1 MPGTFVVTRVWVPGV
16 SRTGYMYGSR
26 RTIPHGI
33 VGGMLLDQ
41 AAPLVSPTRAQE
53 WRIPVT
59 QNTSI
64 ALTSARLSRRRF
76 IAAATAATAL
86 APHLGPLT
94 AFAQPVAVNQATPAP
109 PWSDAAEIPATVGA
123 DASPRF
129 QAVADAVRS
138 AMAEH
143 GVPGT
148 ALGILMDGE
157 EEHAVFGM
165 ADIENRVAVTPETRF
180 QIGSVG
186 KTYTA
191 TAIMQL
197 VAAGK
202 IDLYAPVRTYLPEL
216 RLHDESVAARVTVH
230 HLLTHTSGWW
240 GDTFFDTGDGDDA
253 IGRLV
258 EEWLPTLPQH
268 APLGMFAS
276 YNNGATILL
285 GRVLEVVEG
294 KRYRDVIQDLQL
306 DPLGMTYSTYDVD
319 EADSRP
325 HALGYHSSPHGTVLQ
340 TPLHLPRSLE
350 PAGGNFW
357 STTPEQLL
365 FARLHLAD
373 GVAPDGTR
381 LLPAHTIQLM
391 RTAQSSFSGVSAMQ
405 MGLIWFVQEIGG
417 VRFAT
422 HIGDTFGQ
430 HTTLVIAPEERFALV
445 LLTNAEPGG
454 GAAAKAALTAA
465 AQAYLGME
473 ADAARVGVQAGS
485 SFASDTTALELSSAE
500 LVEYAVRFETPVDA
514 ISLRVDGDQL
524 LISLA
529 TKELAGYVREDLLP
543 DVVTDY
549 PVSVI
554 SGDRLAIGST
564 MVASF
569 IRRPDGEI
577 GWIRASV
584 RTMPR
589 VSAG

>member
-1 MPGTFVVTRVWVPGV
+1 MYAKLPSIARSTRF
-16 SRTGYMYGSR
+16 SR
-26 RTIPHGI
+26 RHLI
-33 VGGMLLDQ
+33 
-41 AAPLVSPTRAQE
+41 AAT
-53 WRIPVT
+53 
-59 QNTSI
+59 
-64 ALTSARLSRRRF
+64 
-76 IAAATAATAL
+76 AAATAAAHIHGPWAAL
-86 APHLGPLT
+86 ARPS
-94 AFAQPVAVNQATPAP
+94 AANQAA
-109 PWSDAAEIPATVGA
+109 SDELWPDAGSIPATLPA
-123 DASPRF
+123 DPSPQF
-129 QAVADAVRS
+129 SAVADALME
-138 AMAEH
+138 AMAQN

-148 ALGILMDGE
+148 ALGILMDGR

-165 ADIENRVAVTPETRF
+165 ADVDNRIEVTPETRF

-202 IDLYAPVRTYLPEL
+202 IDLYAPVRTYLPDL
-216 RLHDESVAARVTVH
+216 RLEDESVAARVTIH
-230 HLLTHTSGWW
+230 HLMTHTAGWW

-253 IGRLV
+253 IARLV
-258 EEWLPTLPQH
+258 EERLPTLPQY

-294 KRYRDVIQDLQL
+294 KRYRDVIQNLQL
-306 DPLGMTYSTYDVD
+306 DPLGMSYSTYDVA

-325 HALGYHSSPHGTVLQ
+325 HSLGYHSGPQGTELQ

-365 FARLHLAD
+365 FARLHLSD
-373 GVAPDGTR
+373 GVTPDGVR
-381 LLPAHTIQLM
+381 LLPAYTTQLM
-391 RTAQSSFSGVSAMQ
+391 RTPQSFFGGVTALQ

-417 VRFAT
+417 IRFAT

-430 HTTLVIAPEERFALV
+430 HTTLVIAPDKGFALV

-454 GAAAKAALTAA
+454 GAAAGAALTAA
-465 AQAYLGME
+465 ARAYLGMDE
-473 ADAARVGVQAGS
+473 DAARVGVGAGV
-485 SFASDTTALELSSAE
+485 SFASDTTPLELSSAE
-500 LVEYAVRFETPVDA
+500 LEEYAGRFETPIDA
-514 ISLRVDGDQL
+514 MSLRVDGDQL
-524 LISLA
+524 LISVE
-529 TKELAGYVREDLLP
+529 TKEMAGYVREDILP
-543 DVVTDY
+543 EEVTDY
-549 PVSVI
+549 PISVI
-554 SGDRLAIGST
+554 GGDRLAIGSN

-569 IRRPDGEI
+569 IRRPNGEI

-589 VSAG
+589 VDAG

>member
-1 MPGTFVVTRVWVPGV
+1 M
-16 SRTGYMYGSR
+16 
-26 RTIPHGI
+26 
-33 VGGMLLDQ
+33 
-41 AAPLVSPTRAQE
+41 
-53 WRIPVT
+53 T
-59 QNTSI
+59 QNTSFE
-64 ALTSARLSRRRF
+64 LLSPRLSRRRLL
-76 IAAATAATAL
+76 AATAAATAL
-86 APHLGPLT
+86 APLRGQGWASASPS
-94 AFAQPVAVNQATPAP
+94 ATLHAASNGLWP
-109 PWSDAAEIPATVGA
+109 DAGSIPATFTA
-123 DASPRF
+123 DPSPRF
-129 QAVADAVRS
+129 SEVADALKE
-138 AMAEH
+138 AMFQS

-157 EEHAVFGM
+157 DEHAVFGM
-165 ADIENRVAVTPETRF
+165 ANLETKELVTSETRF

-202 IDLYAPVRTYLPEL
+202 IDLYAPVRTYLPDL
-216 RLHDESVAARVTVH
+216 RLQDESVAARVTVH
-230 HLLTHTSGWW
+230 HLMTHTGGWW

-253 IGRLV
+253 ISRLV
-258 EEWLPTLPQH
+258 AEWLPKLPQY

-306 DPLGMTYSTYDVD
+306 DPLGMNYSTYDVA
-319 EADSRP
+319 EADRRP
-325 HALGYHSSPHGTVLQ
+325 HSLGHHSGPHGTVLQ

-365 FARLHLAD
+365 FARLHLSN
-373 GVAPDGTR
+373 GVAPNGAR
-381 LLPAHTIQLM
+381 LLPAYTTQLM
-391 RTAQSSFSGVSAMQ
+391 RTAQSAFSGVSAMQ

-417 VRFAT
+417 IRFAT

-430 HTTLVIAPEERFALV
+430 HTTLVVAPDKGFALV

-465 AQAYLGME
+465 ARAYLGME
-473 ADAARVGVQAGS
+473 EDAARVGVQAGS
-485 SFASDTTALELSSAE
+485 SFASDTAPLELSSAE
-500 LVEYAVRFETPVDA
+500 LAEYAGRFETPLDA
-514 ISLRVDGDQL
+514 ISLRVEGDQL
-524 LISLA
+524 LISVE
-529 TKELAGYVREDLLP
+529 TIEMAGYVREAILP
-543 DVVTDY
+543 DAVTDY
-549 PVSVI
+549 PISVI
-554 SGDRLAIGST
+554 SGDRLAIGSS
-564 MVASF
+564 MAASF
-569 IRRPDGEI
+569 IRRPNGEI

-589 VSAG
+589 VSTG

>member
-1 MPGTFVVTRVWVPGV
+1 MTR
-16 SRTGYMYGSR
+16 
-26 RTIPHGI
+26 
-33 VGGMLLDQ
+33 
-41 AAPLVSPTRAQE
+41 
-53 WRIPVT
+53 
-59 QNTSI
+59 NTSFE
-64 ALTSARLSRRRF
+64 LTSARLSRRHF
-76 IAAATAATAL
+76 LAAAVAATAL
-86 APHLGPLT
+86 APYGRPLT
-94 AFAQPVAVNQATPAP
+94 TFAAKQAQATPAG
-109 PWSDAAEIPATVGA
+109 PWSEAAEIPTTVDE
-123 DASPRF
+123 DASPQFR
-129 QAVADAVRS
+129 AVADAVMS

-148 ALGILMDGE
+148 ALGILMNGE

-165 ADIENRVAVTPETRF
+165 ADVDNGVEVTPETRF

-191 TAIMQL
+191 TAAMQL

-202 IDLYAPVRTYLPEL
+202 IDLDAPVRTYLPDL
-216 RLHDESVAARVTVH
+216 RLQDESVAARVTVR
-230 HLLTHTSGWW
+230 HLMTHTAGWW

-253 IGRLV
+253 ISRLV
-258 EEWLPTLPQH
+258 EEWLPTLPQY

-294 KRYRDVIQDLQL
+294 KRYRDIIQDLQL
-306 DPLGMTYSTYDVD
+306 DPLGMSYSTYDVA

-325 HALGYHSSPHGTVLQ
+325 HSLGYHSSPQGTELQ

-365 FARLHLAD
+365 FARLHLSD

-381 LLPAHTIQLM
+381 LLPAYTTQLM
-391 RTAQSSFSGVSAMQ
+391 RTAQSSFSGVTAMQ

-417 VRFAT
+417 IRFAT

-430 HTTLVIAPEERFALV
+430 HTTLIIAPDEGFALV

-454 GAAAKAALTAA
+454 GAAANAALTAA
-465 AQAYLGME
+465 ARAYLGME
-473 ADAARVGVQAGS
+473 EDAARVGVQAAS
-485 SFASDTTALELSSAE
+485 SFASDTTPLELSSAE
-500 LVEYAVRFETPVDA
+500 LAEYTGRFETPIDA
-514 ISLRVDGDQL
+514 MSLRVDGDQL
-524 LISLA
+524 LISLE
-529 TKELAGYVREDLLP
+529 TKEMAGYVREDILP

-549 PVSVI
+549 PISVI
-554 SGDRLAIGST
+554 SGDRLAIGSS

-569 IRRPDGEI
+569 IRQPDGEI